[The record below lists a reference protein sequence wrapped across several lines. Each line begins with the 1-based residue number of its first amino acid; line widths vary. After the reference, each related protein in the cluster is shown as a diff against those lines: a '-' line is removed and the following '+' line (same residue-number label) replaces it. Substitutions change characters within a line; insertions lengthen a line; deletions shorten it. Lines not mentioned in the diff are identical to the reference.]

1 MDRNYRSFKFGKFLS
16 LVLGLVF
23 VPVFAAF
30 TTHSVD
36 AAINNTINFQSKIV
50 DKTTGLNISNG
61 TPACVTSGADT
72 CDFQIRIWNDATG
85 TTTTSGTGNLM
96 FTQTFQD
103 VEIGDTNGIFNLI
116 INSCGS
122 AKSGTSHW
130 GTSVG
135 NCTVVDDS
143 DSDADAGVNFDR
155 SDLWIEVSF
164 APSNTSGSLGSFTE
178 VFSRTNLKSVPS
190 AFVAQT
196 LSGIGADGFVQL
208 APSAA
213 QVSTSTN
220 SLINLETTANTSN
233 PLLKLNE
240 NGSGTPSL
248 LDLQVAGSSV
258 FSVGNSG
265 NLAAGSASLSNT
277 STFNISKTYSSGST
291 ANGLVLGTTT
301 NSNTLFNSISG
312 ISNTVS
318 LTSNTT
324 YHLQPI
330 ITGLS
335 NKISNSTNI
344 GNSGQIIGIYN
355 HIDFSGSR
363 TYDLNNI
370 TGENIYIN
378 TGTGSGTVGRIV
390 GLDISISKWAES
402 VTDLKGINVST
413 FSGPPTTAT
422 NVYGLYVDNQ
432 TIGTNDYGIY
442 VEGADTYAIWTDDG
456 VNRFDGNILAGTITN
471 SAYLNIAAATASQ
484 ASILIESSAGTDPS
498 SPTSGNLW
506 WNGTNLNFRTG
517 SSTVDLLSNAAGS
530 FVNFTPA
537 ATQTTTSTNS
547 LINLTSTATSAT
559 NTLVLVNENGTGTPS
574 LMDLQVAGSS
584 RFLVANSGNITTVGS
599 LTSVGVN
606 SGTGLIQGTGGLT
619 ITGAAVSLN
628 AGSNFVVNIGTG
640 TSSGTITL
648 GGTATQTIN
657 LGNGSG
663 DKTVNLG
670 SSNTTSTTTI
680 LSGSGGLN
688 LNVSNN
694 QITNINTG
702 TSTSAVNIG
711 GAGGNVVI
719 NANNWG
725 VNSSGQ
731 AGLGTSATS
740 SSFLTLAAATTS
752 ASSLRL
758 TSSGGTNVS
767 SPNSGDLW
775 WNGTNLNF
783 RTGSSTIDLLA
794 GAAPCSGPGC
804 EILDNSRQLQLSTQ
818 GSGGGISIGGDTA
831 LYRETGAVLSTLNDF
846 YIGGRLGLGAGIS
859 TEDKFYV
866 VSNVTANNSGTT
878 YSNARLGLTVNPDS
892 AATIN
897 TYYKGIR
904 NDITISGSNY
914 YNNVTGSDVYI
925 TNNSSNTTF
934 GNYIFGDRVTIDSS
948 NGTTSS
954 LRAYTAMI
962 NQSGAASTTQA
973 YGLITQVNTSSS
985 GTLFEAA
992 GIVVG
997 NNATSG
1003 SGTITT
1009 NYGIKIDM
1017 QNVASSSDYGLYIA
1031 GSDDYALYSGTGMN
1045 YFGGNVNIGTFIDSA
1060 FLTIGAATSSKPAI
1074 SLVSSSGT
1082 NPSSPNSGDLWWNG
1096 TNLNFRTG
1104 SSTIDLLAGGSC
1116 STCVSLAPAPTQSS
1130 TSINSLI
1137 NLTSTATGATNPLIL
1152 VNENGTGT
1160 PNLLDLQVAGT
1171 SRFTVNNSGGLAI
1184 GDGTAI
1190 NSFLDVRNTY
1200 TNTSGFI
1207 SMQYNQ
1213 MTLNPAS
1220 ASTTTLISSWNQALT
1235 GSANANTINRIVGI
1249 YNQAIHQGTNTLS
1262 NATGVLGEVKVDST
1276 GSITTANG
1284 AELNAQLTGG
1294 GNIDTLRNLYVNNAT
1309 VSSGAITDNY
1319 GLYVVNQTAGTNDYG
1334 IYVAGA
1340 DTYAIWSDSG
1350 VNRFDGNVLAGTT
1363 TNTAFLN
1370 IAGATSAQASL
1381 RLLSSSGTAPS
1392 SPNSGDLW
1400 WDGGSLVFYSGSSY
1414 YDLLNPSFSCP
1425 SCLTLAPSG
1434 TQSTSSTN
1442 SLINVATTGNTSNPL
1457 VNITENG
1464 AGTPDL
1470 LRLNVGVTNRA
1481 KITNNGQLE
1490 IVGNTNATNL
1500 LNIGGT
1506 YSTVSGGNSVF
1517 SLSANQ
1523 TVASSGS
1530 MDVLN
1535 LFTSFSGSGTLAGM
1549 NGAVIRPQSTGSGTV
1564 TNVSGIAIWPK
1575 ANTGSFG
1582 NLYGLNIYDAEVGG
1596 GGSISNYYG
1605 LYVTNLTTG
1614 TNSYGLYVAGAKTN
1628 AIYAN
1633 TGTSSTIGLR
1643 IQGASGQS
1651 ANYIDIIDN
1660 SSSPVFNV
1668 TSAGNVNANTFIASG
1683 VFTANAAVNTR
1694 IQASGAG
1701 AGSTGTGSIYF
1712 LGSDGSTKG
1721 RVDTVNTDQLK
1732 TEGDGADGA
1741 ITISTSIFWD
1751 SAILATGRTTYAD
1764 GIAYRV
1770 NPPDIGDTAVTRY
1783 RSADNLSNG
1792 IVAGD
1797 EVLVINLQGNLI
1809 GTGTTAVFDNASVGN
1824 YEFRTVASISASTI
1838 TFTEPLERRYSG
1850 LNQNQQR
1857 VIVQRVPNYTNV
1869 TLNSGGNMLTT
1880 AYDGLG
1886 TVPSGSAG
1894 YRTGIIAF
1902 RANGTVTVNT
1912 GGAITLSAVGYRG
1925 GAAGAAGV
1933 NGGFNGESYDNT
1945 GDNTTGRG
1953 GSGSSLGETW
1963 GGGRS
1968 SNGAVADPANGIPRG
1983 GGGGGGSNGSASDGD
1998 DGSGAGGGGGYG
2010 GGGGGGGGGSNASVK
2025 NGGAGGAGGST
2036 GVPAGGGAGA
2046 QNASA
2051 AGVDGGNAGSAGSNA
2066 TGTGGSAGDGKIS
2079 GSGGGGAKI
2088 ATAGGAG
2095 GGGGGLYGFPDLSA
2109 IFLGSGGGGGAGG
2122 FNTHTAGQPG
2132 GAGGGILY
2140 IGADTINVT
2149 GGGVISAPGGNAT
2162 NGTAPA
2168 SGGGG
2173 GSGGSI
2179 YLDVFNL
2186 TYPTNQISAA
2196 GGSTGTIA
2204 ARRGAGGGGGVGR
2217 IFIKYRNSLSG
2228 TTNIPTPTVAQVTQ
2242 NYGTLHIGS
2251 VNTTEADL
2259 AEYYVTGDREI
2270 EAGDVVSISPYRLI
2284 TDNEEE
2290 ITSQGVLRKTVA
2302 AYDSKLVG
2310 VISTAPGVILGS
2322 IDGQTGNTDQRAL
2335 ALSGRV
2341 PVKIDPDSEPI
2352 SIGDYLTS
2360 STKAGYAKKATQP
2373 GYVLGKALEYWNKD
2387 LNKPK
2392 IMTFVGLGYYNGGN
2406 SSTEEALRLASS
2418 RGLSVSNAYNP
2429 SVNIKIVQNATDGQ
2443 VLGTITE
2450 SSITLEA
2457 GQVDESVSVEALEK
2471 SMSLALGRS
2480 EMSDYFLNNDSSITV
2495 GDVVKFDLNNNLI
2508 KAGGISN
2515 RGDTEVL
2522 GVTSTQP
2529 NTLLSAILETSNNSS
2544 VTLGGKVV
2552 LKVTDLNGPIKKGDY
2567 LAASDIPGYAMKA
2580 DNANGIILGRA
2591 LEDFPLSVSPDSSL
2605 VKRELSRN
2613 KTEMI
2618 NLLNNL
2624 IADGF
2629 IKAEDKQKY
2638 EDSINQFTS
2647 SFKISN
2653 VDGKNAGRI
2662 LAFVNIGFITEGVM
2676 LPKNAN
2682 LADNSLPGTTE
2693 EVSEDLSN
2701 LLSKIQNTKLTLS
2714 NVLTVK
2720 NVIEAQ
2726 TYQNIT
2732 GLDLAFKIS
2741 SQNNSFKVV
2750 NVNEESIFQVD
2761 QNGKISIKSG
2771 ANSSIGK
2778 AVLQP
2783 GTIEL
2788 FVENTSITDNSQIY
2802 LTPDQFVFSRVKSK
2816 NPGQGFWIELEN
2828 GFTDKT
2834 VNVDYLIIN

>member
-1 MDRNYRSFKFGKFLS
+1 MDHNFRSFKLKKFLS
-16 LVLGLVF
+16 LVLGLVL
-23 VPVFAAF
+23 VSIF
-30 TTHSVD
+30 TAYPTSTVN

-50 DKTTGLNISNG
+50 DKTTGLNITTGS
-61 TPACVTSGADT
+61 PVCVKSGSDT
-72 CDFQIRIWNDATG
+72 CDFQVRIWNDATG
-85 TTTTSGTGNLM
+85 SSTTSGSGNLM

-103 VEIGDTNGIFNLI
+103 VEIGNTNGIFNLI

-122 AKSGTSHW
+122 SKSGTSHW
-130 GTSVG
+130 GTSTG
-135 NCTVVDDS
+135 TCTVVDDS
-143 DSDADAGVNFDR
+143 DSDSDVGVNFDR
-155 SDLWIEVSF
+155 ADLWIEVSF
-164 APSNTSGSLGSFTE
+164 APADSSGSLGTFSE

-196 LSGIGADGFVQL
+196 LSGIGSDGFVQL

-233 PLLKLNE
+233 SLLKLNE
-240 NGSGTPSL
+240 NGSGTPNL

-265 NLAAGSASLSNT
+265 NLAAGSASLSNA
-277 STFNISKTYSSGST
+277 STFNISKTYSSGSS
-291 ANGLVLGTTT
+291 ANGLILGTTT
-301 NSNTLFNSISG
+301 NSNTSFTSISG

-318 LTSNTT
+318 LTSSTT
-324 YHLQPI
+324 YGLSPI

-335 NKISNSTNI
+335 NRVSNSTNI
-344 GNSGQIIGIYN
+344 GSNGQVRGIYN
-355 HIDFSGSR
+355 QIDFTGSR
-363 TYDLNNI
+363 TYNLNNI
-370 TGENIYIN
+370 TGENIYIS

-390 GLDISISKWAES
+390 GLDVAISKWSES
-402 VTDLKGINVST
+402 VEDLKGINIST
-413 FSGPPTTAT
+413 FSGPATTAT

-442 VEGADTYAIWTDDG
+442 VAGADTYALFIDAGTS
-456 VNRFDGNILAGTITN
+456 RFDGNIFVGNTAETISSSSFVMNGDDVFINGQLGVEGSIFSDSDILFSAGVGRLSSANGNYIPGYASIGQNPPDARYTLNLWRSYFSTSNSLDYYGASSYLQLDSDTEEAGGLIGFNSTFNPVGNVTNIKGFESYVYTTQATSTVTNASGFYVKSTTDFGGGGGTITN
-471 SAYLNIAAATASQ
+471 N
-484 ASILIESSAGTDPS
+484 
-498 SPTSGNLW
+498 
-506 WNGTNLNFRTG
+506 
-517 SSTVDLLSNAAGS
+517 
-530 FVNFTPA
+530 
-537 ATQTTTSTNS
+537 
-547 LINLTSTATSAT
+547 
-559 NTLVLVNENGTGTPS
+559 
-574 LMDLQVAGSS
+574 
-584 RFLVANSGNITTVGS
+584 
-599 LTSVGVN
+599 
-606 SGTGLIQGTGGLT
+606 
-619 ITGAAVSLN
+619 
-628 AGSNFVVNIGTG
+628 
-640 TSSGTITL
+640 
-648 GGTATQTIN
+648 
-657 LGNGSG
+657 
-663 DKTVNLG
+663 
-670 SSNTTSTTTI
+670 
-680 LSGSGGLN
+680 
-688 LNVSNN
+688 
-694 QITNINTG
+694 
-702 TSTSAVNIG
+702 
-711 GAGGNVVI
+711 
-719 NANNWG
+719 
-725 VNSSGQ
+725 
-731 AGLGTSATS
+731 
-740 SSFLTLAAATTS
+740 
-752 ASSLRL
+752 
-758 TSSGGTNVS
+758 
-767 SPNSGDLW
+767 
-775 WNGTNLNF
+775 
-783 RTGSSTIDLLA
+783 
-794 GAAPCSGPGC
+794 
-804 EILDNSRQLQLSTQ
+804 
-818 GSGGGISIGGDTA
+818 
-831 LYRETGAVLSTLNDF
+831 
-846 YIGGRLGLGAGIS
+846 
-859 TEDKFYV
+859 
-866 VSNVTANNSGTT
+866 
-878 YSNARLGLTVNPDS
+878 
-892 AATIN
+892 
-897 TYYKGIR
+897 
-904 NDITISGSNY
+904 
-914 YNNVTGSDVYI
+914 
-925 TNNSSNTTF
+925 
-934 GNYIFGDRVTIDSS
+934 
-948 NGTTSS
+948 
-954 LRAYTAMI
+954 
-962 NQSGAASTTQA
+962 
-973 YGLITQVNTSSS
+973 
-985 GTLFEAA
+985 
-992 GIVVG
+992 
-997 NNATSG
+997 
-1003 SGTITT
+1003 
-1009 NYGIKIDM
+1009 
-1017 QNVASSSDYGLYIA
+1017 YGLYIENQ
-1031 GSDDYALYSGTGMN
+1031 N
-1045 YFGGNVNIGTFIDSA
+1045 Y
-1060 FLTIGAATSSKPAI
+1060 
-1074 SLVSSSGT
+1074 
-1082 NPSSPNSGDLWWNG
+1082 
-1096 TNLNFRTG
+1096 
-1104 SSTIDLLAGGSC
+1104 
-1116 STCVSLAPAPTQSS
+1116 
-1130 TSINSLI
+1130 
-1137 NLTSTATGATNPLIL
+1137 
-1152 VNENGTGT
+1152 
-1160 PNLLDLQVAGT
+1160 
-1171 SRFTVNNSGGLAI
+1171 
-1184 GDGTAI
+1184 
-1190 NSFLDVRNTY
+1190 
-1200 TNTSGFI
+1200 
-1207 SMQYNQ
+1207 
-1213 MTLNPAS
+1213 
-1220 ASTTTLISSWNQALT
+1220 
-1235 GSANANTINRIVGI
+1235 
-1249 YNQAIHQGTNTLS
+1249 
-1262 NATGVLGEVKVDST
+1262 
-1276 GSITTANG
+1276 
-1284 AELNAQLTGG
+1284 
-1294 GNIDTLRNLYVNNAT
+1294 
-1309 VSSGAITDNY
+1309 
-1319 GLYVVNQTAGTNDYG
+1319 GTNDYG
-1334 IYVAGA
+1334 IYIAGA

-1350 VNRFDGNVLAGTT
+1350 VNRFDGNILAGTT
-1363 TNTAFLN
+1363 TNTAFVN

-1381 RLLSSSGTAPS
+1381 RLLSSSGMAPS

-1442 SLINVATTGNTSNPL
+1442 SLINIATTGNTSNPL

-1506 YSTVSGGNSVF
+1506 YSTASGGNSVF

-1523 TVASSGS
+1523 TVASTGS

-1549 NGAVIRPQSTGSGTV
+1549 NGALIRPQSTGSGTI
-1564 TNVSGIAIWPK
+1564 TNASGIAIWPK

-1596 GGSISNYYG
+1596 GGAISNYYG

-1643 IQGASGQS
+1643 IQGASSQS

-1660 SSSPVFNV
+1660 SSSPVFNI

-1694 IQASGAG
+1694 IQASGTG
-1701 AGSTGTGSIYF
+1701 SGSTGTGSIYF

-1721 RVDTVNTDQLK
+1721 RIDTVNTDQLK
-1732 TEGDGADGA
+1732 TEGDGSDGA
-1741 ITISTSIFWD
+1741 ITISASITWD

-1770 NPPDIGDTAVTRY
+1770 NPPGIGDTAVTRY

-1824 YEFRTVASISASTI
+1824 YEFRTVASVSASTI
-1838 TFTEPLERRYSG
+1838 TFTEPLEHRYLG

-1857 VIVQRVPNYTNV
+1857 VVIQRVPNYTNV
-1869 TLNSGGNMLTT
+1869 TVNSGGIIGVNSYEGLTT
-1880 AYDGLG
+1880 
-1886 TVPSGSAG
+1886 VPTGSAG

-1912 GGAITLSAVGYRG
+1912 GGSIVADSDGYRG
-1925 GAAGAAGV
+1925 GAAGAAGA

-1945 GDNTTGRG
+1945 GNNTTGRG
-1953 GSGSSLGETW
+1953 GSGASGGESW
-1963 GGGRS
+1963 GGGRA
-1968 SNGAVADPANGIPRG
+1968 SNGAVANPVNGIPRG
-1983 GGGGGGSNGSASDGD
+1983 GGGGGGSNGSASTGD

-2010 GGGGGGGGGSNASVK
+2010 GGGGGGGGGSNAAAQ
-2025 NGGAGGAGGST
+2025 NGGAGGTGGAT
-2036 GVPAGGGAGA
+2036 EVAAGGGGGA
-2046 QNASA
+2046 QNTAA
-2051 AGVDGGNAGSAGSNA
+2051 AGVNGGNAGSAGSNA

-2079 GSGGGGAKI
+2079 GSGGGGANI
-2088 ATAGGAG
+2088 TTAGGAG

-2109 IFLGSGGGGGAGG
+2109 MFLGSGGGGGAGG
-2122 FNTHTAGQPG
+2122 FSTNTAGTAGGNGG
-2132 GAGGGILY
+2132 GAIY
-2140 IGADTINVT
+2140 IGADTITLPGSGTITAN
-2149 GGGVISAPGGNAT
+2149 GGTAT

-2179 YLDVFNL
+2179 YLDAFNVSVGTSL
-2186 TYPTNQISAA
+2186 VTANGGAA
-2196 GGSTGTIA
+2196 GTQA
-2204 ARRGAGGGGGVGR
+2204 ARRGAAGGGGVGR
-2217 IFIKYRNSLSG
+2217 IFIKYRTFQSG
-2228 TTNIPTPTVAQVTQ
+2228 TTSPSATVAQITH

-2251 VNTTEADL
+2251 VNTAQADL

-2270 EAGDVVSISPYRLI
+2270 EAGDVVSISPYRLLGN
-2284 TDNEEE
+2284 NEEE
-2290 ITSQGVLRKTVA
+2290 ITSQGVLRKTST
-2302 AYDSKLVG
+2302 AYDSKLIG
-2310 VISTAPGVILGS
+2310 VISTAPGLTLGS
-2322 IDGQTGNTDQRAL
+2322 IDGETGNQDQRAL

-2429 SVNIKIVQNATDGQ
+2429 SVNIKIVQSATDGQ
-2443 VLGTITE
+2443 VLGTTTE
-2450 SSITLEA
+2450 PSTTLEA
-2457 GQVDESVSVEALEK
+2457 GQVDESVSVVALEK

-2508 KAGGISN
+2508 KAGGINN

-2522 GVTSTQP
+2522 GVTSTQS

-2624 IADGF
+2624 IADGS

-2638 EDSINQFTS
+2638 EDAINQFTS
-2647 SFKISN
+2647 SLEISN
-2653 VDGKNAGRI
+2653 VDGKSAGRI

-2701 LLSKIQNTKLTLS
+2701 LLNQIQKTKLTLN

-2750 NVNEESIFQVD
+2750 NVNDESIFQVD

-2771 ANSSIGK
+2771 SNSSIGK
-2778 AVLQP
+2778 AVLPP
-2783 GTIEL
+2783 GTIEI
-2788 FVENTSITDNSQIY
+2788 FVENTSITESSQIY

-2816 NPGQGFWIELEN
+2816 NPGQGFWIELQN
-2828 GFTDKT
+2828 GFTEKT